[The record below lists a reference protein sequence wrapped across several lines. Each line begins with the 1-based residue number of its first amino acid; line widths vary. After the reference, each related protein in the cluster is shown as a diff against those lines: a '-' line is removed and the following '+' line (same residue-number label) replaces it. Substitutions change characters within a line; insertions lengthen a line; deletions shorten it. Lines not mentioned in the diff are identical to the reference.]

1 MAFLHCKEL
10 NINLQVSQ
18 TCKPLVKAI
27 ISMHVYGPFGSNLKI
42 CSKFLRNIRLNLS
55 LSTTPITF
63 TNLIY
68 FLNLII
74 FSVKLLEYAYFF
86 LGQLEF
92 LSCILITDYLSAS
105 IADLSKKKLANPGE
119 KNVLKF
125 QKCFS
130 VQNFLTTLQTGPTVS
145 DNSA

>member
-55 LSTTPITF
+55 LSTTLITF

-68 FLNLII
+68 FLNLY
-74 FSVKLLEYAYFF
+74 FQKNYQNTHFF
-86 LGQLEF
+86 LGQLGF
-92 LSCILITDYLSAS
+92 LSFILITDYLSAS
-105 IADLSKKKLANPGE
+105 IAALLKKNKLIPVK
-119 KNVLKF
+119 KNALEF
-125 QKCFS
+125 QKC
-130 VQNFLTTLQTGPTVS
+130 FLTTLQTGPTVS
-145 DNSA
+145 HNFV